1 MAQDK
6 TPGEQRAFDEAREKV
21 LELTKKLREANLH
34 YYVED
39 APQISDYDYD
49 EMMRELISLETR
61 WPELLFPDSPSQRVG
76 GAPVTGFEKVSYD
89 VPKLSLSNAFDAK
102 ELREFDERVRRAL
115 PGEKV
120 EYCLENKFD
129 GLTVVLDYLDG
140 LFVRGSTRGDGV
152 VGENVTS
159 NLKTVKTIPLRLTEN
174 VSLEVR
180 GEVLIYKQP
189 FEALNEQRDS
199 DGEALF
205 ANPRNAAAGSVRQ
218 LDPKLAASRPL
229 DIFVFNLESMSG
241 TGHPEITT
249 HTQSLDWLRTLG
261 FKVSPVRLY
270 ENIEKLILEI
280 DSMEHGG
287 RQALPY
293 EIDGMVIKVNSFAQ
307 RERLGNTVKS
317 PRWAVAYKFA
327 PEEASTKLN
336 GITVQVGRTGTLT
349 PVAEL
354 TPTPLAG
361 SVISRATLHNE
372 DYINEKDIRIGDTV
386 LIRKA
391 GDVIPEVVGPV
402 TAQRNGGEQIF
413 KMPESCPVC
422 GSEVFRIPGEAATK
436 CLNMDCPAQVFGRI
450 VHFASRD
457 AMDIDGLGPA
467 IIRQLLDR
475 NMITAVTDI
484 YHLREQR
491 DALVSL
497 DKLGEKSVAKLLDA
511 IDASKDRPFSKLLYA
526 LGIPLIGERAARIL
540 AQRFGSMDA
549 LEAASAEEIADT
561 YDIGG
566 KMAASLR
573 DFFETP
579 ANQAIVE
586 MLEKDGLNTREEQAA
601 SQSESPFT
609 GKTVVLTGTLP
620 NMGRREAKELLEK
633 YGAKVTNSVSK
644 KTDYVLAGAA
654 PGSKAEKA
662 QSLGIPLLSEEEM
675 LKMIGR

>member
-129 GLTVVLDYLDG
+129 GLTVVLDYRDG

-229 DIFVFNLESMSG
+229 DSSSIWRV
-241 TGHPEITT
+241 
-249 HTQSLDWLRTLG
+249 
-261 FKVSPVRLY
+261 
-270 ENIEKLILEI
+270 
-280 DSMEHGG
+280 
-287 RQALPY
+287 
-293 EIDGMVIKVNSFAQ
+293 
-307 RERLGNTVKS
+307 
-317 PRWAVAYKFA
+317 
-327 PEEASTKLN
+327 
-336 GITVQVGRTGTLT
+336 
-349 PVAEL
+349 
-354 TPTPLAG
+354 
-361 SVISRATLHNE
+361 
-372 DYINEKDIRIGDTV
+372 
-386 LIRKA
+386 
-391 GDVIPEVVGPV
+391 
-402 TAQRNGGEQIF
+402 
-413 KMPESCPVC
+413 
-422 GSEVFRIPGEAATK
+422 
-436 CLNMDCPAQVFGRI
+436 
-450 VHFASRD
+450 
-457 AMDIDGLGPA
+457 
-467 IIRQLLDR
+467 
-475 NMITAVTDI
+475 
-484 YHLREQR
+484 
-491 DALVSL
+491 
-497 DKLGEKSVAKLLDA
+497 
-511 IDASKDRPFSKLLYA
+511 
-526 LGIPLIGERAARIL
+526 
-540 AQRFGSMDA
+540 
-549 LEAASAEEIADT
+549 
-561 YDIGG
+561 
-566 KMAASLR
+566 
-573 DFFETP
+573 
-579 ANQAIVE
+579 
-586 MLEKDGLNTREEQAA
+586 
-601 SQSESPFT
+601 
-609 GKTVVLTGTLP
+609 
-620 NMGRREAKELLEK
+620 
-633 YGAKVTNSVSK
+633 
-644 KTDYVLAGAA
+644 
-654 PGSKAEKA
+654 
-662 QSLGIPLLSEEEM
+662 
-675 LKMIGR
+675 